1 MDIGLIILAAVAG
14 YLVGSISF
22 ARLFTKILKPEQDLN
37 SVEIPY
43 DSGGGH
49 TMAAVGATTASL
61 VLGPKWGMII
71 TLCDLLKAFVPA
83 LVFRLV
89 FPNTDYYVFAGGAAI
104 VGHIWPIYYRFR
116 GGYGISP
123 VLGSFLVL
131 DPLGVLVSNVIAM
144 FFGFVV
150 FKEMVIVMLAG
161 TWLMILWVWLVRGD
175 TTAVVFTIIANLL
188 LATAAIPELVR
199 HLRDRKQG
207 KVSMDE
213 LMKKFPMGRMTE
225 KMMGKR
231 KTPPPSDIA
240 GSE

>member
-1 MDIGLIILAAVAG
+1 MDIGFIILAAVVG
-14 YLVGSISF
+14 YLAGSISF
-22 ARLFTKILKPEQDLN
+22 ARLFTKILKPDQDLN
-37 SVEIPY
+37 AVEIPY

-71 TLCDLLKAFVPA
+71 TLCDLLKALIPA

-89 FPNTDYYVFAGGAAI
+89 FPSTYYYMFAGGAAI

-131 DPLGVLVSNVIAM
+131 DPLGVLVSNAVAM
-144 FFGFVV
+144 FLGFVV
-150 FKEMVIVMLAG
+150 FKEFAIVMLAG
-161 TWLMILWVWLVRGD
+161 TWLMILWVWLVGGD
-175 TTAVVFTIIANLL
+175 VTAVLFTIIANLL
-188 LATAAIPELVR
+188 LATAAIPELIR

-207 KVSMDE
+207 KVSMNE

-231 KTPPPSDIA
+231 KTAASSDPA
-240 GSE
+240 NKE